1 MKILMIQRAELFSPN
16 AVENDRAIL
25 EAVALRLSSRG
36 HLVTQVDETLLASSL
51 AADKP
56 DFIFSMARLP
66 ASLRLLEASGLRVIN
81 APQGVSQC
89 SRRQVQSLMDSLCI
103 PYPAGSGP
111 HGYWLK
117 RADFA
122 AQTTDDVVYVPDLQA
137 LASAEAAMRA
147 RGIRDYLVCPHGSDR
162 NNLTDRR
169 TTIRFQPPTCRQRQR
184 HWLQRLDCR
193 SMAAT

>member
-1 MKILMIQRAELFSPN
+1 MKILMIQRAEQFSPN

-66 ASLRLLEASGLRVIN
+66 ESLRLLQASGIKVVN

-103 PYPAGSGP
+103 PYPAG
-111 HGYWLK
+111 
-117 RADFA
+117 
-122 AQTTDDVVYVPDLQA
+122 
-137 LASAEAAMRA
+137 
-147 RGIRDYLVCPHGSDR
+147 
-162 NNLTDRR
+162 
-169 TTIRFQPPTCRQRQR
+169 
-184 HWLQRLDCR
+184 
-193 SMAAT
+193 

>member
-1 MKILMIQRAELFSPN
+1 MKILMIQRAEQFSPN

-66 ASLRLLEASGLRVIN
+66 ESLRLLQASGIKVVN

-89 SRRQVQSLMDSLCI
+89 SRRQVQAFMASLCI
-103 PYPAGSGP
+103 PYPAGSGL

-117 RADFA
+117 RADAA
-122 AQTTDDVVYVPDLQA
+122 AQTADDVVYVPDLQA

-147 RGIRDYLVCPHGSDR
+147 RGIRDYLVCPHVEGDLVKFYGVS
-162 NNLTDRR
+162 
-169 TTIRFQPPTCRQRQR
+169 
-184 HWLQRLDCR
+184 
-193 SMAAT
+193 ATGCFR

>member
-1 MKILMIQRAELFSPN
+1 MKILMIQRAEQFSPN

-66 ASLRLLEASGLRVIN
+66 ESLRLLQASGIKVVN

-89 SRRQVQSLMDSLCI
+89 SRRQ
-103 PYPAGSGP
+103 P
-111 HGYWLK
+111 
-117 RADFA
+117 
-122 AQTTDDVVYVPDLQA
+122 
-137 LASAEAAMRA
+137 
-147 RGIRDYLVCPHGSDR
+147 
-162 NNLTDRR
+162 RR
-169 TTIRFQPPTCRQRQR
+169 QMMWSMSPTFRLWPRQRQP
-184 HWLQRLDCR
+184 CAPVA
-193 SMAAT
+193 SATIWSVPMSRATW

>member
-1 MKILMIQRAELFSPN
+1 MGVTDYIDDERPLYVSTSDDLLITDFTDTSSQPHFVSAGIYGLTPRCFETLGRCIDRGEQRLRNFQRALVADGLHLQAWPFSKVLDIDHVT

-66 ASLRLLEASGLRVIN
+66 ESLRLLQASGIKVVN

-89 SRRQVQSLMDSLCI
+89 SRRHI
-103 PYPAGSGP
+103 G
-111 HGYWLK
+111 
-117 RADFA
+117 
-122 AQTTDDVVYVPDLQA
+122 
-137 LASAEAAMRA
+137 
-147 RGIRDYLVCPHGSDR
+147 
-162 NNLTDRR
+162 
-169 TTIRFQPPTCRQRQR
+169 
-184 HWLQRLDCR
+184 
-193 SMAAT
+193 